1 MSGDYGRILVFR
13 DNGGGPE
20 VFLSFDTSGVAIGF
34 NGHVDL
40 GTGIETALSQIVAE
54 ELDLPLDRV
63 RMVLG
68 DTARTP
74 NQGPTIASETIQ
86 ITAVPLR
93 HAAAQIR
100 RELSLRGAR
109 RLNAPA
115 SRVTLSDGSVRWKDT
130 AASFESL
137 IAGED
142 VALRLDLDAPVKDPE
157 NYAIVGRSA
166 ARVDLPAKV
175 TGSHPFIHD
184 VFVDGMVHGHV
195 VRPPYQG
202 RDSGAFIARSLVAFD
217 EAAVR
222 DMPGFLAVVRRGDFL
237 GVVAERA
244 DQAEAIAE
252 TLPVEWLMPPELPE
266 MASLAETIRGQPA
279 TPRTCDATGD
289 FSAGIGQCD
298 VRLTR
303 SYVWPYHL
311 HGSIGPSCAIA
322 DWNSGEP
329 IVWSGS
335 QNPHM
340 LRADL
345 ANLMELDEARIDIRR
360 YQAAGCY
367 GRNCADDVCGD
378 ALLLSHAVGRPV
390 RVQLTRAQEHLWE
403 PKGAAQVM
411 DVEGGLKDGAFH
423 AYSLDSWYPSNR
435 GPNLALLLTGR
446 VSPEPRPADMGDRT
460 IVPPYRIAHKAITV
474 HDMAPIVRAAWMRG
488 VSALPNTF
496 AHESFVDE
504 LAYEAG
510 RDPVAFR
517 LAHVDDPRTAHLIR
531 ESAEKGGWEARSGPR
546 KRREGR
552 MAYGQGFAFATYVHG
567 TFPGTAA
574 AASAWICDVAV
585 DMVTGEVQLTRV
597 FVGQDQG
604 LVINPDGVRH
614 QIHGNVNQTASR
626 VLKEELSFDEITVT
640 AKSWAS
646 YPLQTFPETPAIET
660 MLIERAGDPALGV
673 GESAAVPAAAAI
685 ANAIFDATGIRMRE
699 APFTPEKMRAALAV
713 AGSGPTALVAGP
725 GAEASWRDRLVAK
738 GFGSKASGAKGIGL
752 AALLGGSLTAGAL
765 ALPIH
770 RAIPPTAAPPAAS
783 FSAELLAKGRQV
795 FAAGNCSDCHTVP
808 GGPPNAGGLAVETPF
823 GTIYTSNITP
833 DPGTGLGNWSYEAF
847 ERAMRKGVSRDGSN
861 LYPAFPYASFARMS
875 GDDMFAL
882 YAYLQTL
889 EPVHQETPQAEMAV
903 PFNLRPLNAGWNA
916 LYLGSGPLAAVAE
929 RSPEWNRGRYLV
941 EATGHCGAC
950 HSPRNALGAE
960 KGGEAALS
968 GAPVKGWYA
977 PPIAGPGAASFGW
990 DEPSFYEYL
999 RTGVAGELAA
1009 AAGPMADVVANL
1021 QELPDTDIRAMAI
1034 YLASLATDGAGGA
1047 DGDLRPSDDL
1057 GDAAAG
1063 RAATPVPDATHRLF
1077 ESACAVCHEPAVGNL
1092 ATAAQVP
1099 LWRSPAVR
1107 SGDDEAL
1114 RTVIREGI
1122 EAPLSLKTRDMPG
1135 FGKELTSGQI
1145 DALAAYVRT
1154 RYGAAPR

>member
-1 MSGDYGRILVFR
+1 MTGDYGCIVVFR
-13 DNGGGPE
+13 EDGDARN
-20 VFLSFDTSGVAIGF
+20 VFLSFDTDGIAIGF

-100 RELSLRGAR
+100 RELALRGAR

-115 SRVTLSDGSVRWKDT
+115 TRVTLAEGSVRWKDT
-130 AASFESL
+130 TASYESL
-137 IAGED
+137 IAGEEI
-142 VALRLDLDAPVKDPE
+142 ALRLDECTPVKDPKH
-157 NYAIVGRSA
+157 YTVVGRSA

-175 TGSHPFIHD
+175 TGSHSYIQD

-195 VRPPYQG
+195 VRPPYHG
-202 RDSGAFIARSLVAFD
+202 RDSGAFIGRSLLAFD

-222 DMPGFLAVVRRGDFL
+222 DMSGFLAVVRRGDFL

-252 TLPVEWLMPPELPE
+252 ALPVEWLLPPELPD
-266 MASLAETIRGQPA
+266 MASLAETIRSQPA
-279 TPRTCDATGD
+279 TPRTCDETGN
-289 FSAGIGQCD
+289 FSVGIAQCE

-322 DWNSGEP
+322 DWNAGEP
-329 IVWSGS
+329 VVWSGS

-345 ANLMELDEARIDIRR
+345 ANLMQLDEARIDIRR

-378 ALLLSHAVGRPV
+378 ALLLSEAVGRPV

-411 DVEGGLKDGAFH
+411 DVEGGLKDGVFH

-446 VSPEPRPADMGDRT
+446 VSPEPRPSDMGDRT

-510 RDPVAFR
+510 ADPVAFR
-517 LAHVDDPRTAHLIR
+517 LAHIDDARTARLIR
-531 ESAEKGGWEARSGPR
+531 ESAEKGGWEARSAPR

-567 TFPGTAA
+567 AFPGTAA
-574 AASAWICDVAV
+574 AASAWVCDVAV
-585 DMVTGEVQLTRV
+585 DMETGEVQLTRV

-614 QIHGNVNQTASR
+614 QIHGNVNQTAGR

-640 AKSWAS
+640 AKSWAT

-660 MLIERAGDPALGV
+660 MLVERSGDPALGV

-699 APFTPEKMRAALAV
+699 APFTPERMRAALGIA
-713 AGSGPTALVAGP
+713 ASAPTALVAGP
-725 GAEASWRDRLVAK
+725 VARPSWRDRVLAK
-738 GFGSKASGAKGIGL
+738 GLGAKGLGL

-770 RAIPPTAAPPAAS
+770 RAIAPTAAPKAAS
-783 FSAELLAKGRQV
+783 FSAELLAKGREV
-795 FAAGNCSDCHTVP
+795 FAAGNCASCHTVP
-808 GGPPNAGGLAVETPF
+808 GGSANAGGLAVETPF
-823 GTIYTSNITP
+823 GTIYSSNITP
-833 DPGTGLGNWSYEAF
+833 DPDTGLGEWSFDAF
-847 ERAMRKGVSRDGSN
+847 DRAMRKGVSRDGSN
-861 LYPAFPYASFARMS
+861 LYPAFPYTSFARMS

-889 EPVHQETPQAEMAV
+889 EPVRQETRQAEMAV

-916 LYLGSGPLAAVAE
+916 LHLRSGPFAPVAE
-929 RSPEWNRGRYLV
+929 KSLEWNRGRYLV
-941 EATGHCGAC
+941 EAMGHCSAC
-950 HSPRNALGAE
+950 HSPRTALGAE
-960 KGGEAALS
+960 KGGDAALS
-968 GAPVKGWYA
+968 GASIKGWYA
-977 PPIAGPGAASFGW
+977 PAIAGADAASFGW
-990 DEPSFYEYL
+990 DEESFYQYL
-999 RTGVAGELAA
+999 RTGLADDLAA

-1021 QELPDTDIRAMAI
+1021 KELPDSDIQAMAV
-1034 YLASLATDGAGGA
+1034 YLASLSTDEAGRSVAGPRPSE
-1047 DGDLRPSDDL
+1047 DLRN
-1057 GDAAAG
+1057 AAAG
-1063 RAATPVPDATHRLF
+1063 RTATSLPDATHRLF
-1077 ESACAVCHEPAVGNL
+1077 ESACAVCHEPAMGNL

-1099 LWRSPAVR
+1099 LWRSPALR

-1135 FGKELTSGQI
+1135 FGKELTGEQI
-1145 DALAAYVRT
+1145 DALAAYVRA
-1154 RYGAAPR
+1154 RYGTARR